1 MKLVLSYS
9 VLGWDSIGDSVVSVY
24 IVAFVCEIVIVKA
37 KQIMQLKKTGSIW
50 LKPKEG
56 RRDIVE
62 KVCKMLLSF
71 YGMSRLGNPKDSLND
86 LIFIIISNK
95 TTPEIARLLYAR
107 LRNEYKDWEQL
118 VDVPSNQRKLRAILR
133 PGGLSRVK
141 SKQIWYLL
149 KKIKRDF
156 GKCSLRQLRRLEDV
170 EVHDYLISLPGV
182 SDKVAKCVMMYTMGR
197 EVLPVDAHVHRVS
210 RRLGWTTRKRADQSH
225 EELEALVKPQYRYNF
240 HVNCIQHGR
249 MICLPQVPLCDICP
263 IKNYCEYYS
272 TLGNGIFS
280 TET

>member
-1 MKLVLSYS
+1 MR
-9 VLGWDSIGDSVVSVY
+9 
-24 IVAFVCEIVIVKA
+24 
-37 KQIMQLKKTGSIW
+37 LKKTGSIW
-50 LKPKEG
+50 LKPEEE
-56 RRDIVE
+56 RLETVE
-62 KVCKMLLSF
+62 KVCKLLFDF
-71 YGMSRLGNPKDSLND
+71 YGTSRLGNPKNSVND

-95 TTPEIARLLYAR
+95 TTPEIARFLYKR

-118 VDVPSNQRKLRAILR
+118 IEVPSNQKKLRAVLR

-156 GKCSLRQLRRLEDV
+156 GKCSLRHLRRLEDS
-170 EVHDYLISLPGV
+170 EVHDYLIGLPGV

-197 EVLPVDAHVHRVS
+197 EVLPVDAHVHRVT

-249 MICLPQVPLCDICP
+249 IICLPQVPLCDICP

-272 TLGNGIFS
+272 KLGN
-280 TET
+280 